1 MGQHSSTVNDTPCLR
16 RMMLDR
22 IEGENAVTKQKKERL
37 LALRIVRAITIEEF
51 KECND
56 GLKNQLKAQESQYSS
71 GYGLECAFSTADTVG
86 YETGFYPVLW
96 AKYPFLHHLS
106 VQRKSCHVLF

>member
-1 MGQHSSTVNDTPCLR
+1 
-16 RMMLDR
+16 MLDR

-56 GLKNQLKAQESQYSS
+56 GLKNQLKAQESQLRTPLRNDSW
-71 GYGLECAFSTADTVG
+71 TAEVRHPD
-86 YETGFYPVLW
+86 
-96 AKYPFLHHLS
+96 
-106 VQRKSCHVLF
+106 R